1 MARSSKKKPK
11 KDDKK
16 LTAKQKLMIS
26 KSPKGL
32 KNIGKGIL
40 VNEKFKFGKDPAMDK
55 LIKSIYFDQLKT
67 KKKTKKKSKTA

>member
-1 MARSSKKKPK
+1 MARSSKKKTK

-40 VNEKFKFGKDPAMDK
+40 VNEKFKFGNDK
-55 LIKSIYFDQLKT
+55 ALDAVIKGLYGIPQA
-67 KKKTKKKSKTA
+67 KKQKKEKTA